1 MLDSSYNFI
10 VNSRVPRQWLYIF
23 HVIHLHHDIWC
34 PLVLEM
40 SLWHHET
47 MKFKLLSL
55 FKQVVEKRN
64 KECVEMLT
72 VNGETPRL
80 LGFSLLLR
88 MNTHCVDYRSWV
100 FGVGELITQAQVWCL
115 QNTPGPNHRHSL
127 FTTYLY
133 FFKIFTTIIMVPIHF
148 PVCWKIKLN
157 TNNTVFQERKA
168 SEPVVLIY
176 LILLC
181 MFPP

>member
-1 MLDSSYNFI
+1 MLIPECPGSDCTSFMWFIYTMTSDVHWFWRCLSDIMRLWSSNF
-10 VNSRVPRQWLYIF
+10 S
-23 HVIHLHHDIWC
+23 
-34 PLVLEM
+34 
-40 SLWHHET
+40 
-47 MKFKLLSL
+47 LSL
-55 FKQVVEKRN
+55 NRLWKKGIRN
-64 KECVEMLT
+64 VWKCS
-72 VNGETPRL
+72 VNGETPHL